1 MNKSEN
7 VLLPVMAEIIRFD
20 DIIQGRRRQREQAHL
35 HACIAAIEQSLQIH
49 LEDFAQ
55 SPAEEWAVRARKIR
69 KLGELLEYA
78 TSLL

>member
-1 MNKSEN
+1 
-7 VLLPVMAEIIRFD
+7 MAEIIRFA
-20 DIIQGRRRQREQAHL
+20 DIIQGRRRQQEHAHL
-35 HACIAAIEQSLQIH
+35 HACIVAIEQSLQLH

-55 SPAEEWAVRARKIR
+55 APAEELAVRAGKIR